1 MLSTGLNEIAI
12 LQARNDS
19 IVLKRSAISQIGTHL
34 TQLGSSAEKGILT
47 YDFVHSSPRRI
58 LAAWLNA
65 SELSISVS
73 SVSSLSRER

>member
-19 IVLKRSAISQIGTHL
+19 IVLKRSAILQVGTHL

-47 YDFVHSSPRRI
+47 SDFVHSSPRRI
-58 LAAWLNA
+58 LAA
-65 SELSISVS
+65 
-73 SVSSLSRER
+73 